1 MPLTPFADGPG
12 NTASGVAVYNN
23 DLYLEALANGK
34 EPAFSTWKPWLHL
47 VGAWSGGGGNG
58 TFLVPSSN
66 AVPPVASAQ
75 VGSGALA
82 VRFNPTDFA
91 AGTRTTRLMIRSQI
105 LASSTSPNLTSVVTN
120 MYPVTMAG
128 STSSVT
134 ATVGTA
140 VTGASYTSPNVVAGS
155 QFVNDQAFN
164 APGSAGY
171 YGFTATMV
179 TLAASSYLLVMLDVY
194 YQQV

>member
-12 NTASGVAVYNN
+12 NVASGVAVYNN
-23 DLYLEALANGK
+23 DLYLEALANAK

-47 VGAWSGGGGNG
+47 VGAWTGGGGNA
-58 TFLVPSSN
+58 TFLIGSTGSMAPI
-66 AVPPVASAQ
+66 ASAQ
-75 VGSGALA
+75 VGSGSLA
-82 VRFNPTDFA
+82 IRYNPTDFA

-105 LASSTSPNLTSVVTN
+105 LASATSPNLTSVVTN

-155 QFVNDQAFN
+155 QFVNDQTFN

-179 TLAASSYLLVMLDVY
+179 TLAATSYLLVMMDVY